1 MMWAQLAD
9 LFLLGIS
16 DWDSELEAVL
26 FDLYNEFRNRSS
38 NEGRSASVGSIFEP
52 SYYHQYTNDVLTDRV
67 RNSTPVDDYIKS
79 VKEIIVNK
87 LKAYDGDLDAIAI
100 KKNGGVVSDEINSN
114 LRLPV
119 FGLGNSVAL
128 TLAIHDFQGHTVTV
142 ENFVCDGNRF
152 SGTIKFHF
160 YDHFGLDN
168 DDYQFAPGFCDWY
181 ILQHYDRYDGK
192 YCPFITIIDMSYDFS
207 GTFS

>member
-1 MMWAQLAD
+1 MWAQLAD

-16 DWDSELEAVL
+16 DWDSELEAAL

-38 NEGRSASVGSIFEP
+38 NEGRSASVGSVYEP
-52 SYYHQYTNDVLTDRV
+52 SH
-67 RNSTPVDDYIKS
+67 
-79 VKEIIVNK
+79 
-87 LKAYDGDLDAIAI
+87 
-100 KKNGGVVSDEINSN
+100 
-114 LRLPV
+114 
-119 FGLGNSVAL
+119 SVAL
-128 TLAIHDFQGHTVTV
+128 TLAIHGFQGHTVTV

-192 YCPFITIIDMSYDFS
+192 YCPFITIIDMSCDFS